1 MPHQRKH
8 RRVLYTLVVI
18 LAVLQLI
25 SFSILS
31 IQISKID
38 TKITVETEASA
49 EATKE
54 YTDTQIE
61 EYNSLYQQNFNDI
74 STAIAQQQQ
83 SLEQEVKLLKSAQSD
98 FSGVVQE
105 AVKSVVTV
113 TTSKSVGTGFIIN
126 QEGYVVTNYHVIQ
139 GNEDEVRV
147 LTYDRKNLP
156 AGFLGKDATRDL
168 ALLKIEGE
176 YDYLEFADSDDLQV
190 GKKVIAIGNPLGLS
204 FTVTEGIIS
213 GLNREGPNGLEE
225 YIQTDVSLNPGNS
238 GGPLIDTFGKVIG
251 INNFKI
257 GDAESL
263 GFALESNSIKT
274 GINVLVSENIV

>member
-49 EATKE
+49 EATKG

-105 AVKSVVTV
+105 AVKRDGPV

-126 QEGYVVTNYHVIQ
+126 
-139 GNEDEVRV
+139 
-147 LTYDRKNLP
+147 
-156 AGFLGKDATRDL
+156 
-168 ALLKIEGE
+168 
-176 YDYLEFADSDDLQV
+176 
-190 GKKVIAIGNPLGLS
+190 
-204 FTVTEGIIS
+204 
-213 GLNREGPNGLEE
+213 
-225 YIQTDVSLNPGNS
+225 
-238 GGPLIDTFGKVIG
+238 
-251 INNFKI
+251 
-257 GDAESL
+257 
-263 GFALESNSIKT
+263 
-274 GINVLVSENIV
+274 